1 MEVSREYLMDE
12 FPYYMGIIKGRGYAL
27 PEDMKDWELY
37 DIYESLEEDEKK
49 DYITFIYDGDA
60 LTEDFIKQIFDLGLD
75 NEAAAYAIKLFRKE
89 FSQKTVEDFIDFGID
104 KDSLRIVMEMYDGKL
119 DFPRIVDVANA
130 LEDEDIVKRLV
141 DNTDD
146 KADVD
151 EIEDLLSIFDDKIYE
166 ELLPHI
172 NSLNSTDKKYIIS
185 QWG

>member
-1 MEVSREYLMDE
+1 
-12 FPYYMGIIKGRGYAL
+12 
-27 PEDMKDWELY
+27 
-37 DIYESLEEDEKK
+37 
-49 DYITFIYDGDA
+49 
-60 LTEDFIKQIFDLGLD
+60 
-75 NEAAAYAIKLFRKE
+75 
-89 FSQKTVEDFIDFGID
+89 
-104 KDSLRIVMEMYDGKL
+104 MEMYDGKL

-130 LEDEDIVKRLV
+130 IEDEDIVKRLV